1 MNIKTCCSWFIA
13 WITFLFTTCPFY
25 FTVRVTHRL
34 NRRSR
39 MSTGRSLLPPPVCRP
54 ALAPGWRVTALLWRP
69 VTAAGDGGAVF
80 TCKLRQRG
88 SQGAAIRHSY
98 PETGRGKANQQVPVP
113 RERMVAG
120 EALRFTYAII
130 IRGHSL

>member
-1 MNIKTCCSWFIA
+1 MADNAVSGLLFGLNVLFSTCK
-13 WITFLFTTCPFY
+13 FY

-39 MSTGRSLLPPPVCRP
+39 TSTGRSLLLPPVCRP

-88 SQGAAIRHSY
+88 SQGAAIRHLY
-98 PETGRGKANQQVPVP
+98 PEKGRREKANQQVLGPT
-113 RERMVAG
+113 G
-120 EALRFTYAII
+120 EDGGRRGSEIY
-130 IRGHSL
+130 IRYNYKRT